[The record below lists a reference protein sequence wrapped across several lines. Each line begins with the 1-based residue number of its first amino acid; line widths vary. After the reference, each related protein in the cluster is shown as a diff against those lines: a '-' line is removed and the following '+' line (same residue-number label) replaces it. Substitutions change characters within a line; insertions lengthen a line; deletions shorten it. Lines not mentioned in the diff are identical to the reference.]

1 MRTQNVTTDRGQA
14 VDIIT
19 EKEQKKRYHPQDII
33 ARIEQLNQSI
43 DKFENEKTKLQ
54 NIYNEHFGGG

>member
-1 MRTQNVTTDRGQA
+1 MRSQNVTTDRGKA

-19 EKEQKKRYHPQDII
+19 EKEQKKRYHPEDIL

-43 DKFENEKTKLQ
+43 EKLENEKNKLQ
-54 NIYNEHFGGG
+54 NIYSEHFGGG